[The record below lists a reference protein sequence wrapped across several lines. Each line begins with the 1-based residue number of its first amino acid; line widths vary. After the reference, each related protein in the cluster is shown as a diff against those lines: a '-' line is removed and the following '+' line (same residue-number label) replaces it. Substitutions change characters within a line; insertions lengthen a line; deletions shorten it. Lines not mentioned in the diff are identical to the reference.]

1 MQHNPPDPIL
11 GFGLLIYC
19 PAFQKSFGLINQC
32 QQSIRTWHCD
42 HLLLA
47 LVFNLFISVRLD
59 RPSFILVFG
68 VSFSQKRFNLR
79 LNFGIDTWVF
89 KLLWS

>member
-1 MQHNPPDPIL
+1 MQHNPSDPIL
-11 GFGLLIYC
+11 RFYLLIDC

-59 RPSFILVFG
+59 CPSFTLDFG
-68 VSFSQKRFNLR
+68 VSFSQKRFDLR
-79 LNFGIDTWVF
+79 LNF
-89 KLLWS
+89 